1 MSPNGRF
8 RLLLVGVGGQGVLS
22 AARLLGEAALTEGKQ
37 VVVGQLHGM
46 SQRGGSVES
55 TVLIGPGRSSFIGP
69 GEADAMLALEPL
81 EALRALPRLSR
92 RTRVVVSLG
101 KIPPFTLAQ
110 KGQPYPDL
118 DGILTALRGAALDV
132 VTVDGPALAA
142 AAGSARAL
150 NMVMLGALASLGV
163 LPVSLEVIEKA
174 IQDSGPGGQAGC
186 RAFRLGGK
194 AIAR

>member
-1 MSPNGRF
+1 MRPNGRF
-8 RLLLVGVGGQGVLS
+8 RLLVVGVGGQGVLS
-22 AARLLGEAALTEGKQ
+22 AARILGEAALAEGKE

-55 TVLIGPGRSSFIGP
+55 TVLFGPGRSSFIGAS
-69 GEADAMLALEPL
+69 EADAMLALEPL

-118 DGILTALRGAALDV
+118 DGILTTLRGVAGEV
-132 VTVDGPALAA
+132 VTVDGPALAE

-150 NMVMLGALASLGV
+150 NMVMLGALANLGI
-163 LPVSLEVIEKA
+163 LPIEPEA
-174 IQDSGPGGQAGC
+174 IERAIEFPGGDAGR
-186 RAFRLGGK
+186 RAFILGRR
-194 AIAR
+194 AVTA

>member
-1 MSPNGRF
+1 MNPNRRF

-22 AARLLGEAALTEGKQ
+22 AARMLGEAALAEGKQ
-37 VVVGQLHGM
+37 VVVGQIHGM

-69 GEADAMLALEPL
+69 GGADALLALEPL
-81 EALRALPRLSR
+81 EAMRALPRLSR

-118 DGILTALRGAALDV
+118 DGVLAALRGAARDV
-132 VTVDGPALAA
+132 ITVDGPALAE

-163 LPVSLEVIEKA
+163 LPVSLEAVEKA
-174 IQDSGPGGQAGC
+174 LQDSGPGGQAGC